1 MITVSNENKTEREQI
16 FETLNTLTET
26 TGIKWEINFDDFEI
40 LSVNFIYEDDEDD
53 DDK

>member
-1 MITVSNENKTEREQI
+1 MEDSKKTEREQI
-16 FETLNTLTET
+16 FETLNTFTET

-40 LSVNFIYEDDEDD
+40 LSVNFIYEDDGND

>member
-1 MITVSNENKTEREQI
+1 MDNSKKPEREQI
-16 FETLNTLTET
+16 FDALNTFKET

-40 LSVNFIYEDDEDD
+40 LSVNFIYEDEGDD